1 MGVTEIVT
9 PVDSMDCSLVFH
21 VVKDVLGF
29 VLYMHQQ
36 IPSILQ
42 DISVEFDALHTEF
55 KELEVVPTETEVAS
69 SRRKRIGRMREV
81 RQGIRRLQKF
91 MDAFSGLQTALQLML
106 SEVPDIQ
113 GIILV
118 LGASPIRPQHVYEF
132 RFSHGRV
139 VPGGACN
146 FIKSRAAEGL
156 SRKAIRALISK
167 GAGSASYTGPTKLF
181 LLVRASSSFNLP
193 LHFLPKRDFRYSK
206 KIIPFRLQLKC
217 RTRNQEMDTP
227 HHDSQTA
234 NSSSINL
241 TDSSSDDLI
250 WFQCRHVIKGL
261 ASKAPSMEE

>member
-1 MGVTEIVT
+1 M
-9 PVDSMDCSLVFH
+9 
-21 VVKDVLGF
+21 
-29 VLYMHQQ
+29 
-36 IPSILQ
+36 
-42 DISVEFDALHTEF
+42 
-55 KELEVVPTETEVAS
+55 VPTETEVAS

-156 SRKAIRALISK
+156 SRKVL
-167 GAGSASYTGPTKLF
+167 
-181 LLVRASSSFNLP
+181 
-193 LHFLPKRDFRYSK
+193 
-206 KIIPFRLQLKC
+206 
-217 RTRNQEMDTP
+217 
-227 HHDSQTA
+227 
-234 NSSSINL
+234 
-241 TDSSSDDLI
+241 
-250 WFQCRHVIKGL
+250 
-261 ASKAPSMEE
+261 